1 MKNLSLL
8 SSGIIIILYFSKNI
22 INRYLENEKVFITS
36 LEDSLNNITLPQT

>member
-22 INRYLENEKVFITS
+22 IIKYLENEKTFITT
-36 LEDSLNNITLPQT
+36 LEDSLDNLTLPQT

>member
-22 INRYLENEKVFITS
+22 IIKYLENEKTFITS